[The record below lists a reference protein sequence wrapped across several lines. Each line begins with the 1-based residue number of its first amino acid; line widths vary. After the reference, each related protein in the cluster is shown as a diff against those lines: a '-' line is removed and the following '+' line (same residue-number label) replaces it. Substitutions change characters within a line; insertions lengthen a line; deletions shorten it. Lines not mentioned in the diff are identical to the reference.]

1 LQATAAATTRITL
14 TGDTDGPVN
23 ATTIARGNDLA
34 AGAYGGD
41 LTIDASQTV
50 GPTEVTAAATIG
62 GPALRLIGGASVST
76 GATANTAALGARG
89 SLVQGVVI
97 QRSDANVRSDTL
109 AETQYIPAT
118 AEFISQSIGNTVSV
132 NSDATSGQALTVR
145 QRQAGTVVSAST
157 SANAGNA
164 WDLAGRARAT
174 ANQAV
179 LYNQGGSVAVTTD
192 QSNLSRVRSDS
203 VVTSYDFGAATARAA
218 GTGNEVSIGNNDLY
232 LEIDNAQVNSGGVE
246 ASASFAGTNG
256 YDTYVAA
263 DAVGNAVTGYACA
276 QCAGQIDATNTQ
288 TNSGTVSASATTTIA
303 GSGRSA
309 AIGSSAIGNSATFYV
324 SGPRR

>member
-1 LQATAAATTRITL
+1 
-14 TGDTDGPVN
+14 
-23 ATTIARGNDLA
+23 
-34 AGAYGGD
+34 
-41 LTIDASQTV
+41 
-50 GPTEVTAAATIG
+50 
-62 GPALRLIGGASVST
+62 
-76 GATANTAALGARG
+76 
-89 SLVQGVVI
+89 
-97 QRSDANVRSDTL
+97 
-109 AETQYIPAT
+109 
-118 AEFISQSIGNTVSV
+118 
-132 NSDATSGQALTVR
+132 
-145 QRQAGTVVSAST
+145 
-157 SANAGNA
+157 
-164 WDLAGRARAT
+164 
-174 ANQAV
+174 V